1 MYRLTITQI
10 PPLDLYI
17 VCDYP
22 TLDEIATTLRAYKQR
37 LINEGK
43 EQFFVNYD
51 IIQFDEIL
59 EDSNTLEDVSLKE
72 LKMEGYV

>member
-22 TLDEIATTLRAYKQR
+22 TLDEVATTLRAYKQR

-51 IIQFDEIL
+51 IIQYDEIL
-59 EDSNTLEDVSLKE
+59 EDSNTLEDVSLRE
-72 LKMEGYV
+72 LKQEGYV

>member
-17 VCDYP
+17 VCDYA
-22 TLDEIATTLRAYKQR
+22 TLDEVSTTLRAYKQR
-37 LINEGK
+37 LITQGK

-51 IIQFDEIL
+51 IIQYDEIL
-59 EDSNTLEDVSLKE
+59 EDSNTLENVSLRE
-72 LKMEGYV
+72 LKQEGYV

>member
-22 TLDEIATTLRAYKQR
+22 TLDEVATTLRAYKQR

-51 IIQFDEIL
+51 IIQYDEIL

-72 LKMEGYV
+72 LRMEGYV

>member
-22 TLDEIATTLRAYKQR
+22 TLDEVATTLRAYKQR

-51 IIQFDEIL
+51 IIQYNEIL
-59 EDSNTLEDVSLKE
+59 EDSNTLEDVSLRE
-72 LKMEGYV
+72 LKQEGYV

>member
-22 TLDEIATTLRAYKQR
+22 TLDDVATTLRAYKQR
-37 LINEGK
+37 LQREGK

-59 EDSNTLEDVSLKE
+59 EDSNTLEDVTFLE
-72 LKMEGYV
+72 LRKEGYV

>member
-22 TLDEIATTLRAYKQR
+22 TLDEVATTLRAYKQR

-51 IIQFDEIL
+51 IIQYEEIL
-59 EDSNTLEDVSLKE
+59 EDSNTLEDVSLRE
-72 LKMEGYV
+72 LKEERYV